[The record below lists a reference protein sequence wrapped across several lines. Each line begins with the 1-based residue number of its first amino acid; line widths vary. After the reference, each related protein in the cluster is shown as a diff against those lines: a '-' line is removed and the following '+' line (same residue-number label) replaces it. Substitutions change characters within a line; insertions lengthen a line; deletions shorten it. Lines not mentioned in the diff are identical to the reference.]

1 MTLEWGT
8 GMKRTYSL
16 VAAIV
21 AIAAVCVACGQS
33 KPSRDLL
40 GPSGSAD
47 QVIAEAFRDQR
58 SGLQVAGEGV
68 VTRVLPDD
76 NDGGRNQRF
85 ILRLAS
91 GQTLLVAHNIDV
103 APPVGSL
110 APGDSV
116 QFSGVYEWNSQGG
129 VIHWTHHD
137 PAGQHAAGWLR
148 VRGETFQ

>member
-1 MTLEWGT
+1 SLARKTLGYVGSLAPLICGYGFASYRMRLVTLEWGT

-76 NDGGRNQRF
+76 NDGGRHQRF

-91 GQTLLVAHNIDV
+91 GQTLLVAH
-103 APPVGSL
+103 
-110 APGDSV
+110 
-116 QFSGVYEWNSQGG
+116 
-129 VIHWTHHD
+129 
-137 PAGQHAAGWLR
+137 
-148 VRGETFQ
+148 